1 MVAAIG
7 SSSISTGEVLR
18 WMIGEV
24 GEPTMACR
32 RMAPE
37 VMDKGERVAVE
48 AVPVECVSG
57 LQIEGVEVR
66 ASR

>member
-1 MVAAIG
+1 
-7 SSSISTGEVLR
+7 
-18 WMIGEV
+18 MIGEV

-32 RMAPE
+32 RMALE